1 MNIIKRAWLWLIT
14 KKESAVTDTTATD
27 GTAVTPAATVE
38 TTPVVATDTTATT
51 TTTTTT
57 TVTSEADAVCERLRK
72 LVVAAGAQAHVVID
86 DLIALA
92 KKLG

>member
-14 KKESAVTDTTATD
+14 KKENEVSEPIADTSVVTTDPATATST
-27 GTAVTPAATVE
+27 GG
-38 TTPVVATDTTATT
+38 
-51 TTTTTT
+51 T
-57 TVTSEADAVCERLRK
+57 TVINETDAILSRLKK
-72 LVVAAGAQAHVVID
+72 LVEASGAQAHAVID

>member
-14 KKESAVTDTTATD
+14 KKENEVSEPITDTTVVTTD
-27 GTAVTPAATVE
+27 PAAV
-38 TTPVVATDTTATT
+38 
-51 TTTTTT
+51 T
-57 TVTSEADAVCERLRK
+57 TVTDGGTTVINETDAILSRLKK
-72 LVVAAGAQAHVVID
+72 LVEASGAQAHAVID